1 MRYLLTLILAMQL
14 LSCSIPTP
22 LLERIKQDGE
32 LVVIT
37 RNSAT
42 TYFEGREGTAGIE
55 YDLVRMFARELGV
68 RVRFITPDSFDQ
80 IIPMIKRREA
90 HFAAAGL
97 TVTKERKVEVKF
109 APGYQQITQQLIF
122 RNGEKQPKSLR
133 DVIGSKF
140 EVIAGSSHEAE
151 LERHKK
157 DIPELEWIARR
168 ELESEELLYMVHT
181 GEIDYTIGDSNEVA
195 LNRRFYPELLVAFN
209 LTPPEQ
215 LAWAFP
221 HEEDS
226 SLFDA
231 AADFIRRTK
240 KSGKLEQ
247 LIERYYGYVK
257 RLGFVDTNTFKQHVL
272 IRLPKY
278 ISYFK
283 ESAKTTG
290 ITWELLAAIGYQESH
305 WNPDAVSPTG
315 VRGIMMLTEATAEQ
329 MDIPDRTVP
338 KQSIEGGAKYL
349 LLLSQKIPPS
359 VVPPDRMWFTLAA
372 YNVGFG
378 HLEDARILTQRAG
391 KNPDKW
397 QDVKQ
402 YLPLLSRKAY
412 YQTVKHGYAR
422 GREPVDYVDNIRGY
436 HDLLTWLIDQSTE
449 DEQSPPDIFSS
460 SVL

>member
-1 MRYLLTLILAMQL
+1 MRNLLTLLLAIQL

-42 TYFEGREGTAGIE
+42 TYYEGREGIAGIE
-55 YDLVRMFARELGV
+55 HDLVRMFARELGV
-68 RVRFITPDSFDQ
+68 RVRFVIPESFDQ

-97 TVTKERKVEVKF
+97 TVTKDRKVEVKF
-109 APGYQQITQQLIF
+109 SPSYQQITQQLIF
-122 RNGEKQPKSLR
+122 RNGSQHPKNLSET
-133 DVIGSKF
+133 IGSKF
-140 EVIAGSSHEAE
+140 EVLAGSSHAAE
-151 LERHKK
+151 LNRRKQK
-157 DIPELEWIARR
+157 IPGLEWVERR

-181 GEIDYTIGDSNEVA
+181 GEIDYTIADSNETA

-209 LTPPEQ
+209 LTAPEQ

-231 AADFIRRTK
+231 AAEFIRRIK
-240 KSGKLEQ
+240 KSGQLDQ
-247 LIERYYGYVK
+247 LIERYYGHVE
-257 RLGFVDTNTFKQHVL
+257 RLGFVDTNTFKRHVL
-272 IRLPKY
+272 TRLPKY
-278 ISYFK
+278 IGYFK
-283 ESAKTTG
+283 DSAKATG
-290 ITWELLAAIGYQESH
+290 IEWELLAAIGYQESH

-329 MDIPDRTVP
+329 LDIEDRTVP
-338 KQSIEGGAKYL
+338 EQSIIGGANYL
-349 LLLSQKIPPS
+349 QLISEKIPPS
-359 VVPPDRMWFTLAA
+359 VVPPDRMWFILAA

-378 HLEDARILTQRAG
+378 HLEDARILAQRDG

-402 YLPLLSRKAY
+402 YLPLLSRQAY
-412 YQTVKHGYAR
+412 YRTVKHGYAR

-436 HDLLTWLIDQSTE
+436 HDLLTWLIDQSME
-449 DEQSPPDIFSS
+449 GEQSPPDIFSS